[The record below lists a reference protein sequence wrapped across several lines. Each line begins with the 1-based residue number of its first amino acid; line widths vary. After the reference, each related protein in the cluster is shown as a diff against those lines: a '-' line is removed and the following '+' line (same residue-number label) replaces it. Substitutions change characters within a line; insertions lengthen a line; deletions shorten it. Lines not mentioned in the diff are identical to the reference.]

1 MAASAEDRSRGGFPA
16 AMKRKGEVSAVDI
29 IEEAVGT
36 TMVLNPTGRIDSQTS
51 LAFEQVVLQ
60 VLDSHERLL
69 IDFSR
74 VPYISSAGLRVVLIA
89 AKKLSGA
96 EGRFALCGLNA
107 GIQEV
112 FRIAG
117 FVKILKIFDTRAQA
131 LAGMEAG

>member
-1 MAASAEDRSRGGFPA
+1 M
-16 AMKRKGEVSAVDI
+16 DI

-36 TMVLNPTGRIDSQTS
+36 TMVLNPAGRIDSQTS

-89 AKKLSGA
+89 AKKLSGT